1 MLRIHDYKTN
11 LFLSSRENWFKNESA
26 HAKGYTETI
35 SSVRKKNSVNPLNPI
50 GDQDR
55 VSPYNVNTI

>member
-1 MLRIHDYKTN
+1 MTIKQTYFSLREKIGLKTN
-11 LFLSSRENWFKNESA
+11 QLTQKDTRKR
-26 HAKGYTETI
+26 
-35 SSVRKKNSVNPLNPI
+35 SVLLEKKNSVNPLNPI